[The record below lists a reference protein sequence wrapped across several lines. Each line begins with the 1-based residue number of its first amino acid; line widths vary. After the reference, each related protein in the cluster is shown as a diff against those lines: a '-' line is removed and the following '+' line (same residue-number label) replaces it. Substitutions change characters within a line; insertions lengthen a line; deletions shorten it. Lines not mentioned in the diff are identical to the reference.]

1 MTDEPLEQKRNLGA
15 FVAAVLVLVC
25 LWQAG
30 NPPPPL
36 AGVGGAGASPGGG
49 VIQAPDHGRI
59 SLLDEWMGA
68 LRDLGGALERTPP
81 AADDDPSAGQT
92 ESELPAL
99 APREFEG
106 YVLIDP
112 GHGGR
117 DGGAVGHGMVEKHV
131 TLDLSR
137 MLLRELERREIPA
150 RLTRDRDVG
159 MSLMDRCAMANR
171 GGDALFISVHVNSI
185 AGPGASGVETFYCQ
199 PRSALVEAMNRMRH
213 PRLREEHVEDQRS
226 RLFAQVVQGRLV
238 AETGARDRGIKNK
251 PLAVIRHTEAPAI
264 LVECGFLSDANEA
277 ALLRTQAYRRKLVSG
292 MADGIEEFLRA
303 MEDDP
308 HHGFVERP
316 PDEAGDDA
324 DDDDE
329 VEGADDGEVA
339 AGGAG
344 PATAA

>member
-15 FVAAVLVLVC
+15 LAAALVLLLC

-30 NPPPPL
+30 SPPPPSS
-36 AGVGGAGASPGGG
+36 GGAEESVRGSVARGAIES
-49 VIQAPDHGRI
+49 PDHGEI
-59 SLLDEWMGA
+59 SWLDEWLGA
-68 LRDLGGALERTPP
+68 LRDLGGAMDRVAPPRPGDEDEPLEDSGGAEPP
-81 AADDDPSAGQT
+81 ALT
-92 ESELPAL
+92 
-99 APREFEG
+99 PREYEG

-117 DGGAVGHGMVEKHV
+117 DGGAVGHGMIEKHV

-171 GGDALFISVHVNSI
+171 GGDALFVSVHVNSI

-213 PRLREEHVEDQRS
+213 PRLRDERVDDHRS
-226 RLFAQVVQGRLV
+226 RMLAEVVQRRLI
-238 AETGARDRGIKNK
+238 AETGARDRGIKNR
-251 PLAVIRHTEAPAI
+251 PMAVIRHTEAPAI

-277 ALLRTQAYRRKLVSG
+277 ALLRTQAYRRKLVMG
-292 MADGIEEFLRA
+292 MADGIEQFLRA

-316 PDEAGDDA
+316 VEPDAEEEDEA
-324 DDDDE
+324 E
-329 VEGADDGEVA
+329 SSR
-339 AGGAG
+339 
-344 PATAA
+344 